1 MVKPVRSLPTM
12 WVDERRRYPRV
23 KVPVEFRTARV
34 NTVMRPVGDPDL
46 GGLRVSS
53 PTPLRVNE
61 ELTVGVV
68 VPSGRMVYCRVR
80 VVWSG
85 RGRQGGH
92 EAGLKVIGAE
102 SDFRRVWEVL
112 EEHAEPLLDAVNSH

>member
-1 MVKPVRSLPTM
+1 MVKPVRSLPTL

-23 KVPVEFRTARV
+23 IVPVQFRTGRLSS
-34 NTVMRPVGDPDL
+34 VMAPVGDPEL
-46 GGLRVSS
+46 GGLRVSTPS
-53 PTPLRVNE
+53 PLRVND

-68 VPSGRMVYCRVR
+68 VPSGRTVHCRVR

-85 RGRQGGH
+85 RGRDGGH

-102 SDFRRVWEVL
+102 SDFGRVYEVL
-112 EEHAEPLLDAVNSH
+112 EDHAEPHLDEVPA